1 MNKVT
6 VKELCSL
13 AGVSR
18 SGYYNWIRGHAGREL
33 REKRDKED
41 FALILEAYNYRGYKK
56 GARSIYMRL
65 LRVGHLMN
73 LKKIRRLMKKYD
85 LYCPI
90 RKANTNRRIAKAIHT
105 SSVADNLVKRE
116 FRTHGARKILLTDI
130 TYVPYQR
137 DFCYLSV
144 IKDAYTEQAL
154 SYVLSKSLEVDFVL
168 QTVNQL
174 MANHGMTL
182 ESDALIHSDYTEE
195 NTMPKILVVA

>member
-1 MNKVT
+1 
-6 VKELCSL
+6 
-13 AGVSR
+13 
-18 SGYYNWIRGHAGREL
+18 
-33 REKRDKED
+33 
-41 FALILEAYNYRGYKK
+41 
-56 GARSIYMRL
+56 
-65 LRVGHLMN
+65 MN

-182 ESDALIHSDYTEE
+182 ESDVLIHSDQGCHYTCVKFRQLLE
-195 NTMPKILVVA
+195 NYGLRQSMTASADGLSASSSRGISAGMLVLKSAFLSGRSCTDCVSSCMAFTILV